1 MAYRGK
7 RYNVLEAINILLE
20 SNNDSGDNSLART
33 VKVYKHLYCCSC
45 SRFFDIH
52 LHLLLILKNVSRIKK
67 LISNILNK
75 FHMSLS

>member
-33 VKVYKHLYCCSC
+33 VKVYKHLYL
-45 SRFFDIH
+45 F
-52 LHLLLILKNVSRIKK
+52 LLFLQQVFRYSFAPVTNSQKCK
-67 LISNILNK
+67 
-75 FHMSLS
+75 